1 MSGDASTSVT
11 TGNLGP
17 AATEVGGRVLVPPC
31 CKRAKVP
38 EGRTA
43 LGSS

>member
-1 MSGDASTSVT
+1 MSGDASTSTT

-17 AATEVGGRVLVPPC
+17 VATEGGGRVLVSPC

-43 LGSS
+43 SGSS